1 MNNFYIALGAVLI
14 ACVSDVICNICIKKS
29 LGFKIWR
36 WSLFALLFLLVT
48 NTAITFS
55 YTEIDLSVAYALFG
69 AISLIFTTALDRIM
83 FGLQINFLGV
93 LGVFSLVSGIVLL
106 RLA

>member
-1 MNNFYIALGAVLI
+1 MSNFYIALGAILI
-14 ACVSDVICNICIKKS
+14 ACISDVICNIFIKKS
-29 LGFKIWR
+29 KGFRIWR
-36 WSLFALLFLLVT
+36 WGLLALLFLFVT

-69 AISLIFTTALDRIM
+69 VISLIFTTLMDRIM
-83 FGLQINFLGV
+83 FGLKINFVGILG
-93 LGVFSLVSGIVLL
+93 LASLISGIVLL